1 MVSTD
6 IYQVFKLPDRNR
18 VCFRCCDLFTYKCG
32 IGLESCI
39 SGQHPYTLKRW
50 LMRIASK
57 ESDLNRVG
65 YAYYVGPLLR
75 VEHAAQAAD

>member
-1 MVSTD
+1 MNHAVWAEQISDATVRALRSRYYGELSYIDQCLSD
-6 IYQVFKLPDRNR
+6 ILASSF
-18 VCFRCCDLFTYKCG
+18 
-32 IGLESCI
+32 
-39 SGQHPYTLKRW
+39 
-50 LMRIASK
+50 MRIASK